1 MSANAKHAEDLRS
14 LLSRRDFGA
23 IRQLTS
29 SLPYADAADLLRQL
43 EPVEMAVTFRLL
55 PKTVASEIFEY
66 LGTDSQESLI
76 RALGDQDAAAI
87 LNAMSDDDRTAF
99 LEECPEHAVQ
109 LLGLLEPAQQR
120 VALQLL
126 GYPKDS
132 VGRMMTTRFVA
143 LNREWTIQ
151 QALEHVRERA
161 KDVYYVHV
169 VCSVDTSGRL
179 VGLHRI
185 RDIFLADP
193 ASRISDL
200 PAAPLVYL
208 KATDTQADA
217 LAAFRRH
224 SRTVIPVVNGDQR
237 VLGIVTVDD
246 VLETATE
253 EATRDIALLGG
264 SEVLDEPLLETPL
277 AKLIGHRAG
286 WLVILFIGEM
296 FTATAMGFFED
307 EIEKAVV
314 LSLFLPLII
323 SSGGNSGSQSSAL
336 VIRAMALG
344 EVALRDWLRVFRREV
359 MSGLGLGLI
368 LGTIGFARIG
378 IWHYFFPHLCGK
390 NPGYGEHWLLIAL
403 VIFFSL
409 TGVVLWGSL
418 SGAMLP
424 FILRRLGFDPAK
436 AAAPFVATIVD
447 VTGLVIYFV
456 VAAALLRGTLL

>member
-1 MSANAKHAEDLRS
+1 MAANAKHAEDLKS

-23 IRQLTS
+23 IRQLATGM
-29 SLPYADAADLLRQL
+29 PHADIADLLRQVD
-43 EPVEMAVTFRLL
+43 PVEMAVTFRLL

-66 LGTDSQESLI
+66 LDADTQEALI

-109 LLGLLEPAQQR
+109 LLGLLDPAQQR

-143 LNREWTIQ
+143 LRRDWTVQ
-151 QALEHVRERA
+151 QALDHVRERA

-169 VCSVDTSGRL
+169 VCSVDAEGRL

-193 ASRISDL
+193 SSRIADL
-200 PAAPLVYL
+200 PAGPLVCL
-208 KATDTQADA
+208 KVTDTQADA

-224 SRTVIPVVNGDQR
+224 SRTVIPVVNADQK

-264 SEVLDEPLLETPL
+264 SEVPDEPLLETPL
-277 AKLIGHRAG
+277 GHLISRRAG

-296 FTATAMGFFED
+296 FTATAMGFFEG

-344 EVALRDWLRVFRREV
+344 EVTLRDWFKVFRREV
-359 MSGLGLGLI
+359 MSGLGLGCI
-368 LGTIGFARIG
+368 LGAIGFARIAV
-378 IWHYFFPHLCGK
+378 WHHFFPHLCGK
-390 NPGYGEHWLLIAL
+390 TPGYGEHWLLLAI
-403 VIFFSL
+403 VIFISL
-409 TGVVLWGSL
+409 IGVVLWGSL

-424 FILRRLGFDPAK
+424 FLLRRLGFDPAK

-447 VTGLVIYFV
+447 VTGLVIYFL

>member
-1 MSANAKHAEDLRS
+1 MAANAKHAEDLRS

-23 IRQLTS
+23 IRQLAVG
-29 SLPYADAADLLRQL
+29 LPHADTADLLRQL

-55 PKTVASEIFEY
+55 PKPVAAEIFEY
-66 LGTDSQESLI
+66 LDAETQEGLV

-126 GYPKDS
+126 GYPRDS

-143 LNREWTIQ
+143 LRRDWTVQ

-169 VCSVDTSGRL
+169 VCSVEADGRL
-179 VGLHRI
+179 AGLHRI

-193 ASRISDL
+193 ATRVADL
-200 PAAPLVYL
+200 PAGPALALRV
-208 KATDTQADA
+208 TDSRADA
-217 LAAFRRH
+217 LAAFRRY
-224 SRTVIPVVNGDQR
+224 SRTVIPVVNADQK

-264 SEVLDEPLLETPL
+264 SEVPDEPLLETPL
-277 AKLIGHRAG
+277 HHLVSRRAG

-296 FTATAMGFFED
+296 FTATAMGYFED
-307 EIEKAVV
+307 EIERAVV

-344 EVALRDWLRVFRREV
+344 EVTLRDWFRVFRREV
-359 MSGLGLGLI
+359 MGGLGLGCI
-368 LGTIGFARIG
+368 LGAIGFARIAL
-378 IWHYFFPHLCGK
+378 WHHFFPHLCGK
-390 NPGYGEHWLLIAL
+390 VPGYGEHWLLLAL

-409 TGVVLWGSL
+409 IGVVLWGSL

-424 FILRRLGFDPAK
+424 FILRWLGFDPAK

-456 VAAALLRGTLL
+456 VAATLLRGTLL